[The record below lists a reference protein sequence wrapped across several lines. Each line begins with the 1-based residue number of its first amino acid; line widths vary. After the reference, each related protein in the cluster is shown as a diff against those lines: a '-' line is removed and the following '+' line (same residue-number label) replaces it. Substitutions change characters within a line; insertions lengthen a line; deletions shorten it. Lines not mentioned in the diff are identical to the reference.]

1 MPQESVFRG
10 VIEFM
15 VEIGVYDI
23 VLPFLLVFTII
34 FAILEKTKVLGVDK
48 VKDTEYT
55 KKNLNSIVAFV
66 VAFLIIASTQLV
78 AIINEV
84 MANVVLLM
92 ILGIS
97 FLMLIGTFFSDKE
110 FSIEKFPK
118 SMNIMMF
125 IMFVGIVIIF
135 LNAMNWL
142 DYIIGIFV
150 YWDTEWASPIIF
162 MLIILGFIY
171 FITKEPEHKKE
182 KKD

>member
-1 MPQESVFRG
+1 
-10 VIEFM
+10 
-15 VEIGVYDI
+15 
-23 VLPFLLVFTII
+23 
-34 FAILEKTKVLGVDK
+34 
-48 VKDTEYT
+48 
-55 KKNLNSIVAFV
+55 
-66 VAFLIIASTQLV
+66 
-78 AIINEV
+78 
-84 MANVVLLM
+84 
-92 ILGIS
+92 
-97 FLMLIGTFFSDKE
+97 
-110 FSIEKFPK
+110 
-118 SMNIMMF
+118 MNIMMF